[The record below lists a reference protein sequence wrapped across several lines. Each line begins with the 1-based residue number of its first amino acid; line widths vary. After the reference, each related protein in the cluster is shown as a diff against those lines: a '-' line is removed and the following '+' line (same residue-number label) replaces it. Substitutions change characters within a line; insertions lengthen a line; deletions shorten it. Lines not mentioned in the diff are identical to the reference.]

1 MRAVVGIRASS
12 SYAQTV
18 PFDRTRAV
26 GRISDERA
34 TSKNLFCT
42 RARFFVARVSWSFS
56 MG

>member
-1 MRAVVGIRASS
+1 VIRDSS

-26 GRISDERA
+26 GRIAERA

-42 RARFFVARVSWSFS
+42 RARFFVARVKFVVLL